1 MAEAFKMKSVVAEEK
16 EDQLRRP
23 VNFHQRTEHVLKNSC
38 SKVSDMLKKIEDH
51 ANSNEMVINKKKT
64 KVMLFNTS
72 TKYDCQPRLQIKDE
86 VIEVVNKM
94 KLLGVIISED
104 LRWHENTNFIT
115 NKALSRIWILRRL
128 KNMGASRRML
138 IDTFYKQIRTVV
150 EFGAVVW
157 NAGLTLE
164 NIAQIERVQKSALC
178 VILGSNYRSYEDSC
192 EELEMKTLAERRKDL
207 CIKFAKKASN
217 HPVHQAWF
225 IRNPTD
231 NTTRTKKPT
240 FKPACART
248 DRFRK
253 SAIPYLTN
261 LLNEL
266 V

>member
-1 MAEAFKMKSVVAEEK
+1 
-16 EDQLRRP
+16 
-23 VNFHQRTEHVLKNSC
+23 
-38 SKVSDMLKKIEDH
+38 
-51 ANSNEMVINKKKT
+51 
-64 KVMLFNTS
+64 
-72 TKYDCQPRLQIKDE
+72 
-86 VIEVVNKM
+86 
-94 KLLGVIISED
+94 
-104 LRWHENTNFIT
+104 
-115 NKALSRIWILRRL
+115 
-128 KNMGASRRML
+128 ML

-178 VILGSNYRSYEDSC
+178 VILGSSYRSYENAC
-192 EELEMKTLAERRKDL
+192 EELQMKTLAERRKYL

-217 HPVHQAWF
+217 HPVHQAWL

-231 NTTRTKKPT
+231 NTNRKKKPT
-240 FKPACART
+240 YKPACTRT

-266 V
+266 I